1 MQLPLLFTLQN
12 HNNYFFPFFTLNFI
26 VLFSIRDRGSALVR
40 NIFYVHVVARNRYGL
55 QAPYSEWQVTESS
68 SMPKVVCQ
76 RCVTAIGLV
85 SEFFDKLNQGQVKLL
100 TEILGPKKKYNWNGK
115 KLSLFDKKYPSGT
128 LRKSKRKEEEDFSD
142 LPDFEDDN
150 ILESDSLKHEDT
162 LENASMRFECLEPS
176 CRLRFP
182 NAEEIENH
190 LKVENHSTMTLVVP
204 SEDVDEENRLD
215 EIPSN
220 SMLQEIKDPC
230 VKDFPI
236 TPANIKKGRKSHELS
251 LSLKNRI
258 VGMTEAGMTATQIA
272 KRIPIPRTTI
282 VSIVKKYLASGNVD
296 NKARS
301 GRPKV
306 WTDSDTDRLNFI
318 IKLNKKANIF
328 TIWKLFNESRERKMS
343 RMTIRRKLQ
352 ELKEAKKR
360 KAPQSSIVGV
370 GCIDYGAVGGG
381 EVIQTENQIPQPEL
395 QNPTQLSTTIS
406 LSSLTMDVP
415 NLVIFQEQG

>member
-1 MQLPLLFTLQN
+1 MGSLSESTLCRICAQDTQTFCSLYLESSKDLRHQISFFLPL
-12 HNNYFFPFFTLNFI
+12 I
-26 VLFSIRDRGSALVR
+26 VM
-40 NIFYVHVVARNRYGL
+40 
-55 QAPYSEWQVTESS
+55 ESS

-100 TEILGPKKKYNWNGK
+100 TEILGPKRK
-115 KLSLFDKKYPSGT
+115 
-128 LRKSKRKEEEDFSD
+128 KSKRKEEEDFSD

-306 WTDSDTDRLNFI
+306 WTDIER
-318 IKLNKKANIF
+318 KK
-328 TIWKLFNESRERKMS
+328 KMS

>member
-128 LRKSKRKEEEDFSD
+128 LRKSKRKEEED